1 MNQALLTA
9 LEKVNVKDAG
19 LREKIAQL
27 KELTYEED
35 GSLKGKLI
43 MNVQPSVDEEEN
55 VEVLKLPQE
64 VITQ

>member
-9 LEKVNVKDAG
+9 LEKVAIKDAG
-19 LREKIAQL
+19 LKAKIAKL
-27 KELTYEED
+27 RELTYEED